1 MRAADPQLFVIPP
14 YGYYHPEIQSGFYGG
29 PLNYR
34 PAAALPYSNYNS
46 YGAPAGRL
54 FFSLIPGFPGF
65 IVTVTST
72 STIFTI
78 TTSTLTP
85 ACATVGFLQ
94 CPI

>member
-1 MRAADPQLFVIPP
+1 MRAADPQLIMIPP
-14 YGYYHPEIQSGFYGG
+14 FGYYNPEIQSGFYGG
-29 PLNYR
+29 PLNNR
-34 PAAALPYSNYNS
+34 PDAALPYSYNP
-46 YGAPAGRL
+46 YGAAAGRL

-78 TTSTLTP
+78 TTSTSTP

-94 CPI
+94 CPV